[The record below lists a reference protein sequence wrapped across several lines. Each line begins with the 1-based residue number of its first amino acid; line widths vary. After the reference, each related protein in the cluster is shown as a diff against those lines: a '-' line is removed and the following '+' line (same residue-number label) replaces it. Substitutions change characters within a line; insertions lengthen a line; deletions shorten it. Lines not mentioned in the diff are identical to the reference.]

1 MIHFG
6 LGDGVLAAIA
16 AAAAAAVVLVVTV
29 VDDVSQFGGCCSNS
43 ARTIGSLNPLKKS
56 MFDHC

>member
-6 LGDGVLAAIA
+6 LGDGVVAAI
-16 AAAAAAVVLVVTV
+16 AAAAVVLVVTV